1 MYSEEVSL
9 QKETMIGEISMLVEV
24 TFFFFSFLCLMHA
37 VTWKET
43 KIEEEMDVGRDKE
56 EG

>member
-1 MYSEEVSL
+1 
-9 QKETMIGEISMLVEV
+9 MLVEV
-24 TFFFFSFLCLMHA
+24 TIFFPSLCLMHA